1 MKLLVDMN
9 LSPEWVRVLGEEGWE
24 ATHWSKIGD
33 AGASDSEIMTWA
45 KANGHVV
52 FTHDLDFGAILAATK
67 TQSPSVLQI
76 RTKDVNP
83 HHIRNLVNSVLNQF
97 KGQLEKGALVSV
109 DESTSRAR
117 ILPFNE

>member
-9 LSPEWVRVLGEEGWE
+9 LSPEWVRVLEEGGWE
-24 ATHWSKIGD
+24 ATHWSIIGD

-67 TQSPSVLQI
+67 AQSPSVLQI

-83 HHIRNLVNSVLNQF
+83 HHIRNLVISVLNQF

>member
-9 LSPEWVRVLGEEGWE
+9 LSPEWVRVLEEEGWE

-33 AGASDSEIMTWA
+33 ARASDSQIMTWA
-45 KANGHVV
+45 KENGYVI

-67 TQSPSVLQI
+67 AQSPSVLQI
-76 RTKDVNP
+76 RTEDVNP
-83 HHIRNLVNSVLNQF
+83 HHIRNLVVSVLNQF
-97 KGQLEKGALVSV
+97 KDHLEKGALISV

-117 ILPFNE
+117 ILPFTT

>member
-9 LSPEWVRVLGEEGWE
+9 LSPEWVRVLEEGGWE

-67 TQSPSVLQI
+67 AQSPSVLQI

-83 HHIRNLVNSVLNQF
+83 HHIRNLVISVLNQF
-97 KGQLEKGALVSV
+97 KVQLEKGALVSV

>member
-9 LSPEWVRVLGEEGWE
+9 LSPEWVRVLEEGGWE

-67 TQSPSVLQI
+67 AQSPSVLQI

-83 HHIRNLVNSVLNQF
+83 HHIRNLLISVLNQF

>member
-9 LSPEWVRVLGEEGWE
+9 LSPEWVRVLEEGGWE

-67 TQSPSVLQI
+67 AQSPSVLQI
-76 RTKDVNP
+76 RTK
-83 HHIRNLVNSVLNQF
+83 RYL
-97 KGQLEKGALVSV
+97 
-109 DESTSRAR
+109 
-117 ILPFNE
+117 

>member
-9 LSPEWVRVLGEEGWE
+9 LSPEWVRVFEEGGWE

-67 TQSPSVLQI
+67 AQSPSVLQI

-83 HHIRNLVNSVLNQF
+83 HHIRNLVISVLNQF